1 MLPLCCVVGALGAGL
16 LGHVQ
21 SRNARCYIDNSRRNK
36 ICEGL
41 CRLCRKQQAKK
52 DIKLD
57 RMHQGLNKSKAAM
70 FAYVQQLAVLK
81 SA

>member
-1 MLPLCCVVGALGAGL
+1 MSVV
-16 LGHVQ
+16 
-21 SRNARCYIDNSRRNK
+21 
-36 ICEGL
+36 
-41 CRLCRKQQAKK
+41 QQAKK